1 MDSIPPVL
9 FLVTAFFDDV
19 KAGRAVMRG
28 YDLPSMRGL
37 RLSSWPDRFEAISRP
52 ETRRIVDPTLQ
63 YLHICNRGWVWWT
76 ERERLYPAT
85 PFLLTCG
92 SGFKCIYDGAVLT
105 EPGEATDAVRCLR
118 AEDGVFE
125 EAVMMPDWFGVLMI
139 DSEETDRG
147 HLLAFSNKITRLPA
161 RCEGI
166 EMPDWKERIGSLT
179 VPDNLSDAHSEPA
192 S

>member
-28 YDLPSMRGL
+28 YDFPEILGL
-37 RLSSWPDRFEAISRP
+37 RLSHWPDRFEAISPHEIRP
-52 ETRRIVDPTLQ
+52 IIDPTLEF
-63 YLHICNRGWVWWT
+63 LHICNRGWVWWT
-76 ERERLYPAT
+76 ETERLYPAT

-92 SGFKCIYDGAVLT
+92 TGFKCIYDGAVLT
-105 EPGEATDAVRCLR
+105 EPGESTDAVRCLR

-125 EAVMMPDWFGVLMI
+125 EAVFGPDWLGMLRI
-139 DSEETDRG
+139 TSEAHQG
-147 HLLAFSNKITRLPA
+147 HLLAFSDKIARLPA

-166 EMPDWKERIGSLT
+166 EMPDWNKRFGAITLPDGLRNASSET
-179 VPDNLSDAHSEPA
+179 VN
-192 S
+192 